1 MDYCDF
7 LKKKEYSIIDAGFDG
22 DAMWLPNDIKPFQRD
37 CVEYA
42 CRRGRSALFADTG
55 LGKTLMQLSWAHR
68 VMEFTNKP
76 VLVLAPLCVAQQTVR
91 EGKKFGIDAEYMRNE
106 TNTDCMIHVT
116 NYEMLKNFSP
126 ENYSGIVL
134 DESSILK
141 GMNGKLR
148 KYITDFAVSIPYRLS
163 CTATPSPN
171 DFMELG
177 TQSEFLGIMSQT
189 EMLATFF
196 IHDGSDTSKW
206 RLKGHARKKFWEWL
220 ATWAIVIRTPADLGY
235 DDAGYTLPKLHIIE
249 HVIETEATN
258 GLFIDIAQGLQDR
271 NKARRES
278 VDLRAQKAAEI
289 MQDWDC
295 GIAWCNLNDES
306 ELITKMV
313 DGCHEVTGSMTP
325 DEKEKVLIGFS
336 DGDIKKISTK
346 PKIAG
351 FGLNWQHCNN
361 MLFLGLSDSWEA
373 FYQAVRRCYRFGQ
386 NKEVFVHVIISD
398 REGAVLSNIKR
409 KREQDEQ
416 MRAEMQAIMGDLVRA
431 NIKKSTVEKAE
442 YKPQTAMK
450 LPSFLGV

>member
-1 MDYCDF
+1 M
-7 LKKKEYSIIDAGFDG
+7 
-22 DAMWLPNDIKPFQRD
+22 
-37 CVEYA
+37 
-42 CRRGRSALFADTG
+42 
-55 LGKTLMQLSWAHR
+55 
-68 VMEFTNKP
+68 
-76 VLVLAPLCVAQQTVR
+76 
-91 EGKKFGIDAEYMRNE
+91 
-106 TNTDCMIHVT
+106 
-116 NYEMLKNFSP
+116 
-126 ENYSGIVL
+126 
-134 DESSILK
+134 
-141 GMNGKLR
+141 
-148 KYITDFAVSIPYRLS
+148 
-163 CTATPSPN
+163 
-171 DFMELG
+171 
-177 TQSEFLGIMSQT
+177 
-189 EMLATFF
+189 
-196 IHDGSDTSKW
+196 
-206 RLKGHARKKFWEWL
+206 
-220 ATWAIVIRTPADLGY
+220 
-235 DDAGYTLPKLHIIE
+235 
-249 HVIETEATN
+249 
-258 GLFIDIAQGLQDR
+258 QDR

-289 MQDWDC
+289 MQEWDC

-306 ELITKMV
+306 ELITKLV

-336 DGDIKKISTK
+336 DGDMKKISTK

-351 FGLNWQHCNN
+351 FGLNWQHCNK

-386 NKEVFVHVIISD
+386 TKEVFVHVIISD

>member
-1 MDYCDF
+1 
-7 LKKKEYSIIDAGFDG
+7 
-22 DAMWLPNDIKPFQRD
+22 
-37 CVEYA
+37 
-42 CRRGRSALFADTG
+42 
-55 LGKTLMQLSWAHR
+55 
-68 VMEFTNKP
+68 
-76 VLVLAPLCVAQQTVR
+76 
-91 EGKKFGIDAEYMRNE
+91 
-106 TNTDCMIHVT
+106 
-116 NYEMLKNFSP
+116 
-126 ENYSGIVL
+126 
-134 DESSILK
+134 
-141 GMNGKLR
+141 
-148 KYITDFAVSIPYRLS
+148 
-163 CTATPSPN
+163 
-171 DFMELG
+171 
-177 TQSEFLGIMSQT
+177 MSQT

-220 ATWAIVIRTPADLGY
+220 ATWSIVIRSPADLGY
-235 DDAGYTLPKLHIIE
+235 YDPGYTLPKLHIIE

-258 GLFIDIAQGLQDR
+258 GLFIDVAQGLQDR

-278 VDLRAQKAAEI
+278 VDLRAKKAAEI
-289 MQDWDC
+289 MSEWDC

-306 ELITKMV
+306 ELIT
-313 DGCHEVTGSMTP
+313 DLLNENITLPHENGCYEIAGSMTQ

-351 FGLNWQHCNN
+351 FGLNWQHCNK

-386 NKEVFVHVIISD
+386 SKEVFVHVVISD

-442 YKPQTAMK
+442 YKPQSAIK
-450 LPSFLGV
+450 LPSFLGN

>member
-1 MDYCDF
+1 
-7 LKKKEYSIIDAGFDG
+7 
-22 DAMWLPNDIKPFQRD
+22 
-37 CVEYA
+37 
-42 CRRGRSALFADTG
+42 
-55 LGKTLMQLSWAHR
+55 
-68 VMEFTNKP
+68 MEFTNKP

-91 EGKKFGIDAEYMRNE
+91 EGSKFGIKSEYMRNQK
-106 TNTDCMIHVT
+106 NTDCMIHVT
-116 NYEMLKNFSP
+116 NYEMLKNFDP

-148 KYITDFAVSIPYRLS
+148 KYITDFAASIPYRLS

-206 RLKGHARKKFWEWL
+206 RLKGHAKKKFWEWL

-235 DDAGYTLPKLHIIE
+235 DDPGYTLPKLHIIE
-249 HVIETEATN
+249 HVIETSATN

-271 NKARRES
+271 NKARRDS
-278 VDLRAQKAAEI
+278 VDLRAEKAALI
-289 MQDWDC
+289 MSDWDC

-306 ELITKMV
+306 ELITRLV
-313 DGCHEVTGSMTP
+313 GGCHEVTGSMTP
-325 DEKEKVLIGFS
+325 DEKEAVLIGFG
-336 DGDIKKISTK
+336 DGTISKISTK

-351 FGLNWQHCNN
+351 FGLNWQHCNK

-386 NKEVFVHVIISD
+386 QKEVFVHVIISD

-416 MRAEMQAIMGDLVRA
+416 MRAEMQAIMGGLVRA

-442 YKPQTAMK
+442 YKPTLAIKM
-450 LPSFLGV
+450 PSFLGA